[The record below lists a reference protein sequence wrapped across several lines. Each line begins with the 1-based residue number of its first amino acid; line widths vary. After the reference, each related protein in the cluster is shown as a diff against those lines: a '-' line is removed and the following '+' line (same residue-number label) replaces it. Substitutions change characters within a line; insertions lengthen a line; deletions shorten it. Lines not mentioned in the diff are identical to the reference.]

1 MTKER
6 IAKKQKSSKNF
17 KKNFSVEKLKTKVIF
32 KMDNVTIQFTQREA
46 REVARQIT
54 KAVSAQDTHKGAE
67 KYSTQSDTLGKKR
80 FKTVRAY
87 HSEDMK

>member
-1 MTKER
+1 MTKQK

-17 KKNFSVEKLKTKVIF
+17 KKKFSVETLKTKVIF
-32 KMDNVTIQFTQREA
+32 KMDNVTIQFTQVEA

-67 KYSTQSDTLGKKR
+67 KYSTLSDTLGKKR
-80 FKTVRAY
+80 FKSVGAY
-87 HSEDMK
+87 HSEDLV

>member
-1 MTKER
+1 MSRLSEDWYDHNWEKTVHPHRVYRRE
-6 IAKKQKSSKNF
+6 ICHSNF
-17 KKNFSVEKLKTKVIF
+17 QGGSW
-32 KMDNVTIQFTQREA
+32 EA

>member
-1 MTKER
+1 MTKQK

-17 KKNFSVEKLKTKVIF
+17 KKNFSVETLKTKVIF

-54 KAVSAQDTHKGAE
+54 KAVSAQDTHKGSE
-67 KYSTQSDTLGKKR
+67 KNHAGNTTLGVQR
-80 FKTVRAY
+80 YKTELAL
-87 HSEDMK
+87 HSGVLV